1 MRSET
6 AVEGAAARG
15 RSLTLV
21 SAARR
26 SHDPCG
32 LKAYLH
38 ATGMAHLC
46 HAAGFDDGGIA
57 TIVASWFGRGVVM
70 EERVGE
76 RVGSVK
82 RGRQKNTTNS
92 KTHYIYIIYIYI
104 FSIS

>member
-32 LKAYLH
+32 LKVKAYLH

-46 HAAGFDDGGIA
+46 H
-57 TIVASWFGRGVVM
+57 V
-70 EERVGE
+70 ERQSGL
-76 RVGSVK
+76 G
-82 RGRQKNTTNS
+82 
-92 KTHYIYIIYIYI
+92 
-104 FSIS
+104 